1 MKKLII
7 LCLIIEIINLLL
19 TVVSK
24 YGVESFTSST
34 IADSVINKIRIDSI
48 ELVINKKDSIILK
61 IKEHELEEI
70 KQADS
75 LNDDDAVILFKRLV
89 SK

>member
-75 LNDDDAVILFKRLV
+75 LNNDDAVILFKRLV